1 MKRHLGLDIG
11 TKRIGVAVSDPLGSF
26 AQGVA
31 VLNAKE
37 DWMRTLDG
45 LVKEYQVAVI
55 VVGMPLRTDGSA
67 GPEAQ
72 KIEALKKVLAERYDD
87 VDVVEW
93 DERFTTVRAE
103 QALLEGDVSR
113 KGRKSRIDMVAA
125 SILLQDYLDFL
136 RREGSLE

>member
-136 RREGSLE
+136 RREGSRE

>member
-37 DWMRTLDG
+37 DWMRALDG

-136 RREGSLE
+136 RREGSRE

>member
-1 MKRHLGLDIG
+1 
-11 TKRIGVAVSDPLGSF
+11 
-26 AQGVA
+26 
-31 VLNAKE
+31 LNANE
-37 DWMRTLDG
+37 DWMRALDG
-45 LVKEYQVAVI
+45 LMNKYGVAVI
-55 VVGMPLRTDGSA
+55 VVGMTLRTDGSA

-136 RREGSLE
+136 RREGSRE

>member
-31 VLNAKE
+31 VLNVKE
-37 DWMRTLDG
+37 DWMRALDG
-45 LVKEYQVAVI
+45 LVKKYRVAVI
-55 VVGMPLRTDGSA
+55 VVGMPLRTDGSS
-67 GPEAQ
+67 GPEAE
-72 KIEALKKVLAERYDD
+72 KIEALKKVLAERYDEI
-87 VDVVEW
+87 DVVEW

-113 KGRKSRIDMVAA
+113 KGRKTRIDMVAA
-125 SILLQDYLDFL
+125 SILLQDYLDYL
-136 RREGSLE
+136 RREGPGE

>member
-31 VLNAKE
+31 VLNATE
-37 DWMRTLDG
+37 DWMGALDG
-45 LVKEYQVAVI
+45 LVKKYGVAVI

-67 GPEAQ
+67 GPEAE

-87 VDVVEW
+87 LDIVEW

-136 RREGSLE
+136 RREGFRE

>member
-45 LVKEYQVAVI
+45 LVKEYRVAVI

-72 KIEALKKVLAERYDD
+72 KIQALKNVLAERYDD

>member
-1 MKRHLGLDIG
+1 MKRYLGLDIG

-31 VLNAKE
+31 VLNAADE
-37 DWMRTLDG
+37 WMAALDD
-45 LVKEYQVAVI
+45 LVEKYHADVI
-55 VVGMPLRTDGSA
+55 VVGMPVRTDGSA
-67 GPEAQ
+67 GPEAE
-72 KIEALKKVLAERYDD
+72 KVEELKAVLSERYRNL
-87 VDVVEW
+87 DVVEW

-103 QALLEGDVSR
+103 RALLEGDVSR

-136 RREGSLE
+136 RREGPPE

>member
-11 TKRIGVAVSDPLGSF
+11 TRRIGVAVSDPLGSF

-31 VLNAKE
+31 VLNATN
-37 DWMRTLDG
+37 DWLTVLDG
-45 LVKEYQVAVI
+45 LVKKYRVAVI
-55 VVGMPLRTDGSA
+55 VLGMPLRTDGST

-72 KIEALKKVLAERYDD
+72 KVAAVRNALAERYGDIE
-87 VDVVEW
+87 VVEW

-136 RREGSLE
+136 RREGSPE

>member
-45 LVKEYQVAVI
+45 LVKEYRIAVI

-67 GPEAQ
+67 GPEEQ

>member
-31 VLNAKE
+31 VLNVKE
-37 DWMRTLDG
+37 DWMRALDG
-45 LVKEYQVAVI
+45 LVKKYRVAVI

-67 GPEAQ
+67 GPEAE

-87 VDVVEW
+87 LDVVEW

-136 RREGSLE
+136 RREGSRE

>member
-45 LVKEYQVAVI
+45 LVKEYRIAVI

-136 RREGSLE
+136 RREGSRE

>member
-45 LVKEYQVAVI
+45 LVKEYRVAVI

-136 RREGSLE
+136 RREGSRE

>member
-72 KIEALKKVLAERYDD
+72 KIEALKKVLAERYDG

>member
-31 VLNAKE
+31 VLNANE
-37 DWMRTLDG
+37 DWVRALDG
-45 LVKEYQVAVI
+45 LVKEYRVAVI

-67 GPEAQ
+67 GPEAE

-87 VDVVEW
+87 LDVVEW

-136 RREGSLE
+136 RRDGFRE

>member
-37 DWMRTLDG
+37 DWMRALDG

>member
-45 LVKEYQVAVI
+45 LVKEYRVAVI

-72 KIEALKKVLAERYDD
+72 KIEALKKVLAERYDG

>member
-45 LVKEYQVAVI
+45 LVKEYRVAVI

>member
-11 TKRIGVAVSDPLGSF
+11 TRRIGVAVSDPLGSF

-31 VLNAKE
+31 VLNATN
-37 DWMRTLDG
+37 DWLKVLDG
-45 LVKEYQVAVI
+45 LVKKYRVAVI
-55 VVGMPLRTDGSA
+55 VLGMPLRTDGST

-72 KIEALKKVLAERYDD
+72 KVAAVRNALAERYGDIE
-87 VDVVEW
+87 VVEW

-136 RREGSLE
+136 RREGSPE

>member
-37 DWMRTLDG
+37 DWMRALDG
-45 LVKEYQVAVI
+45 LVKEYRVAVI

>member
-31 VLNAKE
+31 VLNANE
-37 DWMRTLDG
+37 DWMRALDG
-45 LVKEYQVAVI
+45 LMNKYGVAVI

-136 RREGSLE
+136 RREGSRE